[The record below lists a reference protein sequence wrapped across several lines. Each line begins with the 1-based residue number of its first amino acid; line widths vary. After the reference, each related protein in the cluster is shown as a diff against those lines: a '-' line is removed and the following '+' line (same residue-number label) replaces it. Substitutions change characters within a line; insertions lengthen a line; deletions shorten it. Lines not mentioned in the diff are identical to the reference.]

1 MADDISPVERLK
13 NMAEDLVA
21 LREMM
26 DFITH
31 PLVVPLMNAAFDNEL
46 EKTRDL
52 ARAMGLEEEFEQALS
67 KTPIMH

>member
-13 NMAEDLVA
+13 AMAQDLVV
-21 LREMM
+21 LR
-26 DFITH
+26 DFISH

-46 EKTRDL
+46 QKTRDL
-52 ARAMGLEEEFEQALS
+52 ARAMGLAEEFEQALR

>member
-13 NMAEDLVA
+13 NMAQDLVV
-21 LREMM
+21 LRELK

-31 PLVVPLMNAAFDNEL
+31 PRVVPLVNAAFAEEL
-46 EKTRDL
+46 RQCRDL
-52 ARAMGLEEEFEQALS
+52 ARAIGLEEEFEQALR